1 MNTPLKADAGS
12 GSLLWFE
19 NVRRVLSS
27 GSLVEFSPKG
37 YSMWPALRP
46 ERDTVTVGRAAA
58 YRPGD
63 IVLALCDSPY
73 GVILHRIARTEGNRI
88 ILMGDSNLFQTET
101 CAPGAIA
108 GKVLAIRRDGRDVSR
123 SALTRLSGAIQRL
136 PAGLRRLAVR
146 ILSKSRHGSR

>member
-1 MNTPLKADAGS
+1 MNTPLKADAS
-12 GSLLWFE
+12 AGSLSWFG
-19 NVRRVLSS
+19 NVRRALSS

-37 YSMWPALRP
+37 YSMWPTLRP
-46 ERDTVTVGRAAA
+46 ERDTVTIGRAAA

-101 CAPGAIA
+101 CSHDTIA

-123 SALTRLSGAIQRL
+123 SPLTRLSGAIQRL

>member
-1 MNTPLKADAGS
+1 MNTPLKADAS
-12 GSLLWFE
+12 PGSLSWFG
-19 NVRRVLSS
+19 NVRRALSS

-46 ERDTVTVGRAAA
+46 ERDTVTLGRAAA

-73 GVILHRIARTEGNRI
+73 GVILHRIARIEGSRI

-101 CAPGAIA
+101 CAPDTIA
-108 GKVLAIRRDGRDVSR
+108 GKVLAIRRDGRDISR

-146 ILSKSRHGSR
+146 ILNKSRHGSR